1 MSTRL
6 PTRSMLIA
14 IAASLVVGVSGCTT
28 AFQNA
33 QQCKQQMVAT
43 YPQSGPALSFER
55 TAVANRGSRVVVEAT
70 YRVPNTAPQTTIVKP
85 RTAPAPAAVECVFDG
100 ERMTGFQ
107 WLAPPKMVSTTA
119 QKNQDTE

>member
-1 MSTRL
+1 
-6 PTRSMLIA
+6 MLIA

-33 QQCKQQMVAT
+33 RQCKQQMVAT

-70 YRVPNTAPQTTIVKP
+70 YRVPNTGP
-85 RTAPAPAAVECVFDG
+85 
-100 ERMTGFQ
+100 
-107 WLAPPKMVSTTA
+107 
-119 QKNQDTE
+119 QKNHRQAEDGPCARRGGMRLRW